1 MNDRILELAVKAE
14 LYIDWN
20 GRPYPRAYPRAMS
33 AEESRAAYAK
43 FAELIIQESIT
54 RITRMGILNNCEEQS
69 KMACDE
75 LKEHFGIK

>member
-1 MNDRILELAVKAE
+1 MNDRIKELAREAADGMLSYDAE
-14 LYIDWN
+14 GEFRLN
-20 GRPYPRAYPRAMS
+20 
-33 AEESRAAYAK
+33 EKEVFK

-54 RITRMGILNNCEEQS
+54 LLNNCEEQS

>member
-1 MNDRILELAVKAE
+1 MNDRIKELAREAADGMLSYDAE
-14 LYIDWN
+14 GEFRLN
-20 GRPYPRAYPRAMS
+20 QQ
-33 AEESRAAYAK
+33 EVFK